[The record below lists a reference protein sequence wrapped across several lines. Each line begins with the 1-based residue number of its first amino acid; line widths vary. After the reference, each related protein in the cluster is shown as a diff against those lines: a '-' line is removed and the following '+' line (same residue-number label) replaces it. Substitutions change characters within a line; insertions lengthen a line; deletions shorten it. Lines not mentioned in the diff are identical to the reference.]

1 MAQPEP
7 GNQKFDIDFNN
18 TEIAFNNKSDSDLTH
33 TYRLFKLMSKKTLV
47 DLGSGLG
54 LFAVRLN
61 LPFVKSIVRKTIFKQ
76 FVGGENLLDCQPA
89 IERLHK
95 NGTLTILDYGA
106 EGKSGEA
113 ELDEVMKET
122 IRAVELAA
130 SNSSVPA
137 ISTKLTGLADNDLLY
152 RCNADGTLSVP
163 EQRDYDKLVDRI
175 TQICSRAEE
184 LGVSVLID
192 AEESWMQIAMDK
204 IVEQMMAQFNKE
216 KVVVYNTYQLYRHD
230 KLTQLKTD
238 HKIALDQGYL
248 LGAKLVRGAYMD
260 KERARAKEK
269 GYTSPIHL
277 TKEAV
282 DLDYNEGIKYCM
294 ENYKSV
300 GSICASHNIESNL
313 YQARLVEE
321 LGIPKEHTHINFCQL
336 YGMSDY
342 ITFNLADAGLN
353 VAKYVPYGPIK
364 EVVPYLIRRAKENTS
379 ITGEVGRELKF
390 ISQEMK
396 RRGAKV

>member
-1 MAQPEP
+1 MPESEP
-7 GNQKFDIDFNN
+7 EQFKSSLDFNN
-18 TEIAFNNKSDSDLTH
+18 TEIAFNNKSDNELTS
-33 TYRLFKLMSKKTLV
+33 TYRLFKMMSKKTLV

-54 LFAVRLN
+54 LFAVRFN
-61 LPFVKSIVRKTIFKQ
+61 LPFVKPIVRKTIFKQ

-89 IERLHK
+89 IERLYK
-95 NGTLTILDYGA
+95 NGALTILDYGA
-106 EGKSGEA
+106 EGKSGEDA
-113 ELDEVMKET
+113 LDEVMKET

-137 ISTKLTGLADNDLLY
+137 ISTKLTGLADNELLY
-152 RCNADGTLSVP
+152 KCNEEADLS
-163 EQRDYDKLVDRI
+163 ESEKADYNKLLSRI

-184 LGVSVLID
+184 LGVAVLID

-204 IVEQMMAQFNKE
+204 IVDQMMAQFNKE

-230 KLTQLKTD
+230 KLAQLKSD
-238 HKIALDQGYL
+238 HETAQNQGYL

-260 KERARAKEK
+260 KERTRAEEK

-277 TKEAV
+277 NKAAV
-282 DLDYNEGIKYCM
+282 DKDYDESIKYCM
-294 ENYKSV
+294 EHYESI
-300 GSICASHNIESNL
+300 GSICATHNIQSNH
-313 YQARLVEE
+313 YQAQLIEE
-321 LGIPKEHTHINFCQL
+321 LNIPKDHGHINFCQL

-342 ITFNLADAGLN
+342 ITFNLADAGFN

-396 RRGAKV
+396 RRGK